1 MFRFSLLFFLLVFS
15 LIPAY
20 SQTAKETSNN
30 NSKVGLLLIDAQKE
44 ALIGNIEKAITKYET
59 IIQNYPDCGVA
70 YFELANIGNNK
81 GLVYQSISYLKKAYQ
96 IDSTNKWYVQALSQ
110 LYQVTGKYDSTTYLC
125 ERLIQMDPG
134 NLDYYNNLASN
145 YIYANNIKKS
155 IDTYNRAEKQFG
167 ISEDIGLEKYK
178 LLISINDTVQ
188 AIKEIEKLAKKFPKE
203 QNYFSILAKLYHDRG
218 NFKKAESYYLA
229 IEKLNP
235 ADPYIHITLS
245 DFYKERKNSKKAFE
259 ELKKGFS
266 SKTLDSDFK
275 LKIFEQYLNDTINPF
290 LKPVDADELSD
301 IIYQT
306 HPTDLKAILVR
317 GNSLFIHKKYD
328 ESKEYFAK
336 ALKIDSLN
344 IYALDYYIRSHL
356 ILNDTTNLEPYLA
369 KAIRQL
375 PNNTYYFYFL
385 GSIQFSKKEYVKVI
399 NTLQVGLMTA
409 NNSSLKEEMLLQ
421 LAEAYYYNK
430 QDSLST
436 LYYQKVISL
445 NPKNALALNN
455 FSYHLLLENKN
466 LLGALELAELAV
478 KITPKNSNN
487 LDTYAWAL
495 YKNQKYDEAKAA
507 IKKAM
512 KYGGKKNDVVLE
524 HYGDI
529 LYKLD
534 NISRANKF
542 WIKAL
547 KHGPGS
553 TLLKNKIKEKKLI
566 E

>member
-1 MFRFSLLFFLLVFS
+1 MFRFSMLLILLTISFM
-15 LIPAY
+15 PAY
-20 SQTAKETSNN
+20 NQTAKETSNN
-30 NSKVGLLLIDAQKE
+30 DSIVGLLLIDAQKE
-44 ALIGNIEKAITKYET
+44 ALLGNIEKAVTKYNA
-59 IIQNYPDCGVA
+59 IIQKYPDCGVA
-70 YFELANIGNNK
+70 YFELANISNNK
-81 GLVYQSISYLKKAYQ
+81 GLVYQSITYLKKAYQ
-96 IDSTNKWYVQALSQ
+96 VDSTNKWYVQALSQ
-110 LYQVTGKYDSTTYLC
+110 LYQVTGKYDSTTFLC
-125 ERLIQMDPG
+125 EKLIQMDPS

-155 IDTYNRAEKQFG
+155 IDTYNRAEKRFG
-167 ISEDIGLEKYK
+167 ISEDIILEKYK
-178 LLISINDTVQ
+178 LFLSINDTVQ
-188 AIKEIEKLAKKFPKE
+188 AIKEIEKLTKKFPKE
-203 QNYFSILAKLYHDRG
+203 QNYYSILAKLYHDRG
-218 NFKKAESYYLA
+218 NFKRAESYYLV

-235 ADPYIHITLS
+235 TDPYIHITLS
-245 DFYKERKNSKKAFE
+245 DFYKERRNSKKAFE

-290 LKPVDADELSD
+290 LKPQDADELSD

-317 GNSLFIHKKYD
+317 GNSLFIHKKYKD
-328 ESKEYFAK
+328 SKEYFAK

-369 KAIRQL
+369 RAIRQL

-385 GSIQFSKKEYVKVI
+385 GSILFSKKEYKKVI
-399 NTLQVGLMTA
+399 NTLQAGLLTA

-421 LAEAYYYNK
+421 IAEAYYYDK

-436 LYYQKVISL
+436 IYYQKVISL

-455 FSYHLLLENKN
+455 FSYHLLLVNKN
-466 LLGALELAELAV
+466 LPGALELAELAV
-478 KITPKNSNN
+478 KLTPKNSNN

-495 YKNQKYDEAKAA
+495 YKNEKYIEAKKA
-507 IKKAM
+507 IKKSM

-529 LYKLD
+529 LYKL
-534 NISRANKF
+534 NNVSRANKF
-542 WIKAL
+542 WLRAQKY
-547 KHGPGS
+547 GPGS
-553 TLLKNKIKEKKLI
+553 ALLKIKITLRKLI

>member
-20 SQTAKETSNN
+20 SQTAKETPNN

-44 ALIGNIEKAITKYET
+44 ALLGNIDKAITKYEV
-59 IIQNYPDCGVA
+59 IIKNYPDCGVA
-70 YFELANIGNNK
+70 YFELANISNNK

-96 IDSTNKWYVQALSQ
+96 VDSTNKWYVQALSQ
-110 LYQVTGKYDSTTYLC
+110 LYQVTGKYDSATFLC
-125 ERLIQMDPG
+125 ERLIQMDPD
-134 NLDYYNNLASN
+134 NIDYYNNLASN

-155 IDTYNRAEKQFG
+155 IAAYNRAEKRFG
-167 ISEDIGLEKYK
+167 ISEDIALEKYK

-188 AIKEIEKLAKKFPKE
+188 AIKEIEKLTKKYPKE
-203 QNYFSILAKLYHDRG
+203 QNYYSILAKLYHDRG
-218 NFKKAESYYLA
+218 NFKKAEFYYLT

-275 LKIFEQYLNDTINPF
+275 LKVFEQYLNDTINPF
-290 LKPVDADELSD
+290 LKPQDADELSD

-317 GNSLFIHKKYD
+317 GNSLFIHKKYN

-385 GSIQFSKKEYVKVI
+385 GSIQFSKKEYIKVI
-399 NTLQVGLMTA
+399 NTLQDGLLTA

-455 FSYHLLLENKN
+455 FSYHLLLVNKN

-478 KITPKNSNN
+478 KLTPKNSNN

-495 YKNQKYDEAKAA
+495 YKNQKYDEAKKA
-507 IKKAM
+507 IKKSM

-534 NISRANKF
+534 NVSRANKF

-547 KHGPGS
+547 KYGPGS
-553 TLLKNKIKEKKLI
+553 TLLKTKIKEKKLI

>member
-1 MFRFSLLFFLLVFS
+1 
-15 LIPAY
+15 
-20 SQTAKETSNN
+20 
-30 NSKVGLLLIDAQKE
+30 
-44 ALIGNIEKAITKYET
+44 LIGKTDKAITKYEI

-70 YFELANIGNNK
+70 YFELANISNNK
-81 GLVYQSISYLKKAYQ
+81 GLVYQAISYLKKAYQ
-96 IDSTNKWYVQALSQ
+96 IDSTNKWYVQSLSQ
-110 LYQVTGKYDSTTYLC
+110 LYQVTGKYDSTTYLI

-188 AIKEIEKLAKKFPKE
+188 AIKEIEKLTKKFPKE
-203 QNYFSILAKLYHDRG
+203 QNYYSILAKLYHDRG

-317 GNSLFIHKKYD
+317 GNSLFIHKKYN

-356 ILNDTTNLEPYLA
+356 IMNDTTNLEPYLA

-385 GSIQFSKKEYVKVI
+385 GSIQFSKKAYVKVI
-399 NTLQVGLMTA
+399 NTLQDGLLTA
-409 NNSSLKEEMLLQ
+409 NNNSLKEEMLLQ

-436 LYYQKVISL
+436 LFYQKVISL

-455 FSYHLLLENKN
+455 FSYHLLLVNKN

-478 KITPKNSNN
+478 KLTPKNSNN

-495 YKNQKYDEAKAA
+495 YKNQKYEEAKKA
-507 IKKAM
+507 IKKAI
-512 KYGGKKNDVVLE
+512 KYDGKKNDVVLE

-534 NISRANKF
+534 NVSRANKF

-547 KHGPGS
+547 KYGPGS
-553 TLLKNKIKEKKLI
+553 TLLKTKIKEKKLI

>member
-30 NSKVGLLLIDAQKE
+30 DSKVGMLLIDAQKE
-44 ALIGNIEKAITKYET
+44 ALLGNTEKAITKYET
-59 IIQNYPDCGVA
+59 IIKNYPDCGVA
-70 YFELANIGNNK
+70 YFELANISNNK

-125 ERLIQMDPG
+125 ERLIKMDPE
-134 NLDYYNNLASN
+134 NIDNYNNLASN

-155 IDTYNRAEKQFG
+155 IDTYNRAEKRFG
-167 ISEDIGLEKYK
+167 ISEDIALEKYK

-188 AIKEIEKLAKKFPKE
+188 AIKEIEKLTKKFPKE
-203 QNYFSILAKLYHDRG
+203 QNYYSILAKLFHDRG
-218 NFKKAESYYLA
+218 NFKRAESYYLI

-245 DFYKERKNSKKAFE
+245 DFYKERKKPKKAFE

-275 LKIFEQYLNDTINPF
+275 LKVFEQYLNDTINPF
-290 LKPVDADELSD
+290 LKPQDADELSE
-301 IIYQT
+301 IIYQV
-306 HPTDLKAILVR
+306 HPNDLKAILVR
-317 GNSLFIHKKYD
+317 GNSLFIHKKY
-328 ESKEYFAK
+328 KEAKEFFAK

-344 IYALDYYIRSHL
+344 IYALDYFIRSNL
-356 ILNDTTNLEPYLA
+356 ILNDTTNLEPYLSN
-369 KAIRQL
+369 AIRQL

-385 GSIQFSKKEYVKVI
+385 GSIQLSKKKYEKVI
-399 NTLQVGLMTA
+399 STLQAGLLTA
-409 NNSSLKEEMLLQ
+409 NNSPLKEEMLLQ

-445 NPKNALALNN
+445 NPKNSFALNN
-455 FSYHLLLENKN
+455 FSYHLLSENKN
-466 LLGALELAELAV
+466 LLGALELAELAI
-478 KITPKNSNN
+478 KLTPKNSNN

-495 YKNQKYDEAKAA
+495 YKNQKYEEAKKA
-507 IKKAM
+507 IIKSM

-529 LYKLD
+529 LYKLG
-534 NISRANKF
+534 NVSRANKY
-542 WIKAL
+542 WLKAQ
-547 KHGPGS
+547 KYEPGS
-553 TLLKNKIKEKKLI
+553 TLLNTKIKEKKLI